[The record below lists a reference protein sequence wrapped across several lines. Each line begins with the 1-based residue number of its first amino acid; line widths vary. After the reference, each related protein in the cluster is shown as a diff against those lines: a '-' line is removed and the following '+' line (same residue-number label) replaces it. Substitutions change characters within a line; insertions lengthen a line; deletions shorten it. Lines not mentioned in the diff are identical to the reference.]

1 VRPLMSGYVLRPRVT
16 PFVILFLERDGSTYL
31 TSLLDAHPEIVAAY
45 ERFAVLREE
54 GATAATQLDWAR
66 THLTPPLIGRARAI
80 GFKTKLVDVLDP
92 DGFARLLQDRNCRI
106 LQMRRR
112 NHVKAVV
119 SRINALRLH
128 EATGKW
134 NLYREADRLPPLE
147 VDPAQFAELL
157 SERRTAE
164 AELQAY
170 VDAQGLPTLRLD
182 YEDLLRDRA
191 ALLRAVFEFLRVRPL
206 ELDGRPLKN
215 TSDDLRQAV
224 ANFEELKAAYV
235 GTGYEA
241 MFDER
246 IDPAG

>member
-1 VRPLMSGYVLRPRVT
+1 MRHPLSGYVLSPRVT

-54 GATAATQLDWAR
+54 GATAAAQLDWAR
-66 THLTPPLIGRARAI
+66 SYLTPPLIGRARAI

-92 DGFARLLQDRNCRI
+92 VGFARLLQDRDCRI

-119 SRINALRLH
+119 SRMNALRLH
-128 EATGKW
+128 QATGNW

-147 VDPAQFAELL
+147 VNPAEFAEFL
-157 SERRTAE
+157 SERRSAE
-164 AELQAY
+164 AELQGY
-170 VDAQGLPTLRLD
+170 VDALGLQTLRLE
-182 YEDLLRDRA
+182 YEDLLRDRS
-191 ALLRAVFEFLRVRPL
+191 ALLRAVFDFLRVRPL
-206 ELDGRPLKN
+206 ELEGRPLKN
-215 TSDDLRQAV
+215 TSDDLRQAI
-224 ANFEELKAAYV
+224 ANFDELRAAYV
-235 GTGYEA
+235 GTGCEA

>member
-1 VRPLMSGYVLRPRVT
+1 VSPALRAYVLRPWVT

-54 GATAATQLDWAR
+54 GATAAAQLDWAR
-66 THLTPPLIGRARAI
+66 SHLTAPLIGRARAI

-92 DGFARLLQDRNCRI
+92 DGFARLLRDRHCRI

-112 NHVKAVV
+112 NHVKAVI

-128 EATGKW
+128 EATGNW

-147 VDPAQFAELL
+147 VDPDQFAEFL
-157 SERRTAE
+157 SDRRRAE
-164 AELQAY
+164 TELQGY
-170 VDAQGLPTLRLD
+170 VDALGLPTLRLE
-182 YEDLLRDRA
+182 YEELLRDRT

-224 ANFEELKAAYV
+224 ANFDVLKAAYV
-235 GTGYEA
+235 GTGYET

>member
-1 VRPLMSGYVLRPRVT
+1 VRPRLSGYVLRARVT

-45 ERFAVLREE
+45 ERFAVLRAE
-54 GATAATQLDWAR
+54 GATPAAQLDWAR
-66 THLTPPLIGRARAI
+66 AYLTPPLIGRARAI

-92 DGFARLLQDRNCRI
+92 DGFARLLQDRDCRI
-106 LQMRRR
+106 LQMSRR

-128 EATGKW
+128 EATGNW

-147 VDPAQFAELL
+147 VDPTQFAEYLC
-157 SERRTAE
+157 ERRRAD
-164 AELQAY
+164 AELQGY
-170 VDAQGLPTLRLD
+170 VDALGLPTLRLE
-182 YEDLLRDRA
+182 YEDLLRDRSG
-191 ALLRAVFEFLRVRPL
+191 LLRAVLEFLRVRPL

-224 ANFEELKAAYV
+224 ANFDALRAAYV

-246 IDPAG
+246 IDPTG